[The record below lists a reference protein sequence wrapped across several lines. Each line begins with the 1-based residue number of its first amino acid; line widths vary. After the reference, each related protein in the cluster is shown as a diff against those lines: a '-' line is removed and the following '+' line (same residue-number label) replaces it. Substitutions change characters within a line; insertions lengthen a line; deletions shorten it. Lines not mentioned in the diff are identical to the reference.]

1 MMDTDENI
9 AIIKQLIKEPIIEI
23 IKEKHKNKWLYICVC
38 ENQKF
43 LVKTISAS
51 KKEYFIQRSIF
62 EHNDF
67 FCQFYTLKQ
76 CNNKMWLVCEWVEG
90 ETLDSISNQVNLE
103 MVALIKKFVT
113 ELKKLH
119 SSYEI
124 PSEEI
129 LITPEMQK
137 YYGFS
142 DESIAKLNN
151 CNKTVIHGDLHLQ
164 NLVITKDKIVP
175 VDYDDVRYGYAYED
189 LVYFADIHKSHDEDL
204 ISFLILQ
211 FYFDFNI
218 PNDFWKIVY
227 LLSVRKVFGIANA
240 ERFNSTEGIN
250 LETWIREIDFSHH
263 IIPSWYPVIE
273 SKVIDRFG
281 EHYDEIFR

>member
-1 MMDTDENI
+1 
-9 AIIKQLIKEPIIEI
+9 
-23 IKEKHKNKWLYICVC
+23 
-38 ENQKF
+38 
-43 LVKTISAS
+43 
-51 KKEYFIQRSIF
+51 
-62 EHNDF
+62 
-67 FCQFYTLKQ
+67 
-76 CNNKMWLVCEWVEG
+76 
-90 ETLDSISNQVNLE
+90 

>member
-9 AIIKQLIKEPIIEI
+9 AIIKRLIKEPIIEI

-43 LVKTISAS
+43 LVKTINAS
-51 KKEYFIQRSIF
+51 KKEYSIQKGIF

-76 CNNKMWLVCEWVEG
+76 CNNKIWLVCEWAEG
-90 ETLDSISNQVNLE
+90 ETLDLISNQVNFE
-103 MVALIKKFVT
+103 MIALIKKFVA

-119 SSYEI
+119 SSYEM
-124 PSEEI
+124 PSEEAV
-129 LITPEMQK
+129 ITLELQK
-137 YYGFS
+137 HYGLS
-142 DESIAKLNN
+142 DECIAKLNN

-164 NLVITKDKIVP
+164 NLVVTKNKIVP
-175 VDYDDVRYGYAYED
+175 VDYDDVRYGNAYED
-189 LVYFADIHKSHDEDL
+189 LVYFADIHKSHNEDL

-211 FYFDFNI
+211 FYFNFNI
-218 PNDFWKIVY
+218 PNDFWEIVH
-227 LLSVRKVFGIANA
+227 LLSVRKAFGIANA

-250 LETWIREIDFSHH
+250 LEKWIRKMDFSYH
-263 IIPSWYPVIE
+263 IIPSWYQVIE
-273 SKVIDRFG
+273 RKVIDRFG
-281 EHYDEIFR
+281 ENYDEIFR